1 MATHSS
7 ILAWE
12 IPWTEKPG
20 RATVH
25 GVTERVGDNS
35 ATKQQHYKNNMRWQ
49 IRMRCYPCTLCTVY
63 HPKMWLVFLFFP
75 ADFLTEAQNSYLSR
89 LLSGEFGKV
98 FLTPRLWYLVVSHVS
113 LTGSPEMGRTS
124 LKVPIIL

>member
-1 MATHSS
+1 
-7 ILAWE
+7 
-12 IPWTEKPG
+12 
-20 RATVH
+20 
-25 GVTERVGDNS
+25 
-35 ATKQQHYKNNMRWQ
+35 
-49 IRMRCYPCTLCTVY
+49 
-63 HPKMWLVFLFFP
+63 MWLVFLFFP